1 MEKIVIYTAL
11 FGNYDVLSSPI
22 NLSKDFDYICFTD
35 KPKKI
40 QSPWMVKFIKPIY
53 KPSKMNRMI
62 KINPH
67 LFLKKYEISIY
78 LDSNVF
84 LISDPK
90 KLIKKFL
97 NKKDIVAPLH
107 RYRKDFKEEINAIES
122 YSRLNP
128 SIGKKIRKI
137 YKYEIN
143 QVKIN
148 WLTENRLLIRR
159 HNKKRIINLMNS
171 WWKEYLKGITRDQ
184 VSFPIV
190 CYRNKI
196 KPGFIKSYIRYID
209 CFLVKPHR
217 SSNFYWQAQYI
228 IFFKLYQ
235 LILTLLKK

>member
-1 MEKIVIYTAL
+1 MSEKEFI
-11 FGNYDVLSSPI
+11 NY
-22 NLSKDFDYICFTD
+22 
-35 KPKKI
+35 
-40 QSPWMVKFIKPIY
+40 
-53 KPSKMNRMI
+53 
-62 KINPH
+62 
-67 LFLKKYEISIY
+67 
-78 LDSNVF
+78 
-84 LISDPK
+84 
-90 KLIKKFL
+90 
-97 NKKDIVAPLH
+97 
-107 RYRKDFKEEINAIES
+107 
-122 YSRLNP
+122 
-128 SIGKKIRKI
+128 
-137 YKYEIN
+137 
-143 QVKIN
+143 KIN